1 MAGEG
6 FNADSFFHVGIE
18 QMKTMYNH
26 AYDEERRQMDSLLQH
41 KADAQRKAGQTTK
54 NMTR

>member
-1 MAGEG
+1 
-6 FNADSFFHVGIE
+6 
-18 QMKTMYNH
+18 MKTMYNH
-26 AYDEERRQMDSLLQH
+26 AYDEERRQMDSLLQQ